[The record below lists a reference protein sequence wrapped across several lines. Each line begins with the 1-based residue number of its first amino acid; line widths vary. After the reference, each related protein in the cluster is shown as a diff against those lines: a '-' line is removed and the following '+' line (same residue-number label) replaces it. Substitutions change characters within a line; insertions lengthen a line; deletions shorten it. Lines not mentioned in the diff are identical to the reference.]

1 MSKIVYHIVQHDGG
15 WAYRVDET
23 FSETF
28 PTHDRAHKAAV
39 RAAGEQHAPGSTTEI
54 VYEDKKGHW
63 HDEQS
68 KGDDRPDTSVEG

>member
-1 MSKIVYHIVQHDGG
+1 MTKIVYHIVQHDGG

-28 PTHDRAHKAAV
+28 PTHDSAHKAAA
-39 RAAGEQHAPGSTTEI
+39 RAAAEQHAPGSTTEI